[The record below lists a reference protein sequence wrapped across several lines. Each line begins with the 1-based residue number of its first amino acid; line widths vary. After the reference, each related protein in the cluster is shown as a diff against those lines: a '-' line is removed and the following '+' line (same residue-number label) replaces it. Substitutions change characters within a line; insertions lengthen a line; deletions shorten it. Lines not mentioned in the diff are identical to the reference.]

1 MDFNGIDIQAI
12 WNWALGGGFTV
23 ATALTAV
30 KTIGQRRLNKKFEEL
45 SNSIDLSVVSSKGIE
60 EAKQLAQ
67 DSFTKSQQLVAESQ
81 KVITERMDSV
91 DTKITN
97 LTDNVLKDDILN
109 RLDEKLAA
117 IEEYKKIIDLKDK
130 TIEKYAADM
139 KQVKIELARL
149 NHKED

>member
-1 MDFNGIDIQAI
+1 MNFNGIDIQAI
-12 WNWALGGGFTV
+12 WNWALGGGFTI
-23 ATALTAV
+23 ATALTAT
-30 KTIGQRRLNKKFEEL
+30 KTIGQRKLNRKFEEL
-45 SNSIDLSVVSSKGIE
+45 SKSIDLSVVSSKGIE
-60 EAKQLAQ
+60 EAKQSAQ

-117 IEEYKKIIDLKDK
+117 IEEYKKIIDLKDE
-130 TIEKYAADM
+130 TIEKYAQDM

-149 NHKED
+149 NHKEV